1 MYEHITNPNLI
12 PEEGE
17 VLAECEPIDERRTEK
32 GLCVVPRETFSEDA
46 LMPDYYL
53 VNYPAGGVS
62 WEFAGKFRFKRILDK

>member
-17 VLAECEPIDERRTEK
+17 VLAECEPIDERRHDK
-32 GLCVVPRETFSEDA
+32 GLCVVPMMTFSEDA
-46 LMPDYYL
+46 LMPDYVL

-62 WEFAGKFRFKRILDK
+62 WEFAGNFRFKRIIK